1 MKERALALDRVRA
14 LIAGKPVRKVICIE
28 NKLVNIVV

>member
-1 MKERALALDRVRA
+1 MKDALALDRVRA